1 MTQSS
6 PMHRVA
12 VVGGGI
18 SGLAAAHRLVEL
30 NPACGPTLFEA
41 TGRLGGV
48 LSTVHEAGFQVEQ
61 SADNFIT
68 TYPWAL
74 ALCRRLGLEEE
85 LVQTNP
91 DTRRTFVVHRGKLYK
106 LPDGFLMMAP
116 TKMWPMAV
124 TPVLSP
130 LGKLRA
136 GFEYFLPPSR
146 DDRDESM
153 AAFVRRRLGREVFE
167 RLVEPLVSGVYAA
180 DMEKLSLLATLPR
193 FREMERKHGSLI
205 RAMRKQMQA
214 ARAAGRH
221 VDQSGARYS
230 MFVTLQRGLS
240 SLIDALAARLP
251 KAAVRLGTNVVRVEP
266 SGGGWR
272 VETGEGRS
280 DRFDALILA
289 TPSHVA
295 AGLLKP
301 VAAELSGDLAG
312 IEHEGTAIVT
322 MAFEASQA
330 IAVLRLVADVS
341 VVGRVA
347 VASCGVGVEVGFGG
361 GGRSGHVGSLRSG
374 GGVPQRCR
382 GTPHRGQVAPGDR
395 LVAQLGLRQPARLVV
410 EGDGVPDVRV
420 VGPPGPALPRPG
432 PEGDLYR
439 PRAVVRAPG
448 VPLDARPDGLPVGQ
462 PLGDDVVDHRE
473 HRRRVLQRGGRRR
486 LGYGQSAQHH
496 PGRHPD
502 PGR

>member
-1 MTQSS
+1 L
-6 PMHRVA
+6 PKRIA
-12 VVGGGI
+12 VVGAGI
-18 SGLAAAHRLVEL
+18 SGLAAAHRIVEL
-30 NPACGPTLFEA
+30 APQCEVRLYEKQD
-41 TGRLGGV
+41 RLGGV
-48 LSTVHEAGFQVEQ
+48 LATVHEQGYQVEL

-68 TYPWAL
+68 TQPWGL
-74 ALCRRLGLEEE
+74 ELVRRLGLGAE
-85 LVQTNP
+85 LMQTNP
-91 DTRRTFVVHRGKLYK
+91 ACRRTFVMRKRRLYS

-130 LGKLRA
+130 VGKLRA
-136 GFEYFLPPSR
+136 GLEYFLPPSR

-205 RAMRKQMQA
+205 RAMRKQMKA

-230 MFVTLQRGLS
+230 MFVTLERGLS

-266 SGGGWR
+266 SGGGWK
-272 VETGEGRS
+272 VETCDGRS

-295 AGLLKP
+295 AELLKP

-322 MAFEASQA
+322 MAFESSQVKHPMHGAGFVVPA
-330 IAVLRLVADVS
+330 IEGSPILAGSFSSRKYTHRAPDGKTLIRTFVGGARAPEMAEMADEKLVPLVLEELREVLGISGGPIYQVTAHWPRTMPQYHVGHLDLVARIERRT
-341 VVGRVA
+341 GA
-347 VASCGVGVEVGFGG
+347 LAGLALAGNAYGGVGIPACIH
-361 GGRSGHVGSLRSG
+361 SGEQAAAKL
-374 GGVPQRCR
+374 
-382 GTPHRGQVAPGDR
+382 
-395 LVAQLGLRQPARLVV
+395 LG
-410 EGDGVPDVRV
+410 
-420 VGPPGPALPRPG
+420 
-432 PEGDLYR
+432 
-439 PRAVVRAPG
+439 
-448 VPLDARPDGLPVGQ
+448 
-462 PLGDDVVDHRE
+462 
-473 HRRRVLQRGGRRR
+473 
-486 LGYGQSAQHH
+486 
-496 PGRHPD
+496 
-502 PGR
+502 